1 MLDATTFELGD
12 ATYKVR
18 PLFPA
23 LDSISERYGG
33 ILGAVARVEAYD
45 AKAMAQIITDLLS
58 ANGNTLKVEVV
69 GEQMMEKGLAAWV
82 PPILEVLTRAIR
94 PGPEEPVSTGDSKS
108 ADGAG

>member
-1 MLDATTFELGD
+1 MIDVTTFELGD
-12 ATYKVR
+12 ATYKIR

-23 LDSISERYGG
+23 LDSISGRYGG

-45 AKAMAQIITDLLS
+45 AGAMAWIIAELLS
-58 ANGNTLKVEVV
+58 ANGNTVKVAVI

-82 PPILEVLTRAIR
+82 APILEVLTKAIK
-94 PGPEEPVSTGDSKS
+94 PGPEEPVATGDSKS